1 MTQVADYLSVLLA
14 IQYSKE
20 LDFLY
25 LFTLDPDILYQ
36 TTTLTYPSASEIM
49 SLRSADPKDKRS
61 SFKELQT
68 SLHGVRF
75 PRCSLNILPCLSLPS
90 IRNQDDNWSFFTM
103 FYQIN
108 RKTEAKSGWER
119 RSFSDMNAVRTR
131 GETRLVSVQTFVNC
145 QVANR
150 KLITPS
156 FVLWTNISLRLV
168 MTWITSTVS
177 LITTSLFYEMTFFF
191 LSWDR
196 VRSLYFVWWK
206 NSR

>member
-1 MTQVADYLSVLLA
+1 MDSRAPSVSRSLIRPRLKAVQGHATRSRLSCKLGAMTRQSPKSYRGLAITTYNYRLLYDSSNLVADYLSVLLA

-75 PRCSLNILPCLSLPS
+75 PRCSLNIPPSLSLLS
-90 IRNQDDNWSFFTM
+90 IRNQDDN
-103 FYQIN
+103 
-108 RKTEAKSGWER
+108 
-119 RSFSDMNAVRTR
+119 
-131 GETRLVSVQTFVNC
+131 
-145 QVANR
+145 
-150 KLITPS
+150 
-156 FVLWTNISLRLV
+156 
-168 MTWITSTVS
+168 
-177 LITTSLFYEMTFFF
+177 
-191 LSWDR
+191 
-196 VRSLYFVWWK
+196 
-206 NSR
+206 